1 MQKFPVNQATVAGLV
16 TRAVFNEEANRA
28 NVTVAVND
36 GNSVQYTNVLI
47 SGEEKFKNFKNH
59 FENALENLGKK
70 EDGKQL
76 YPLMAVKGE
85 AFFSVNENNGVKNQN
100 YTLIA
105 SGSLSDS
112 SSENFKL
119 TKSTIE
125 MEDFRKNYNSKN
137 SGNNELHIRGVIA
150 SDPKTIENAKS
161 NFVTLSIAHNYLQDN
176 KDQKSMFAN
185 VVVPTNIAKGFLKA
199 GYVKG
204 SKILLQAKPQSSSY
218 LNKDGN
224 KVYTFNLV
232 TSSINH
238 DLNNATTLKKAI
250 ESIEMVAGTSKAADR
265 SKAAKNAI
273 DNLKQEKGM

>member
-1 MQKFPVNQATVAGLV
+1 
-16 TRAVFNEEANRA
+16 
-28 NVTVAVND
+28 
-36 GNSVQYTNVLI
+36 
-47 SGEEKFKNFKNH
+47 
-59 FENALENLGKK
+59 
-70 EDGKQL
+70 
-76 YPLMAVKGE
+76 MAVKGE

-119 TKSTIE
+119 TKSTLE
-125 MEDFRKNYNSKN
+125 MEDFRKNYNSRN
-137 SGNNELHIRGVIA
+137 NANNELHIRGVIA

-199 GYVKG
+199 GYTKG